1 MGVRNRVR
9 TWIVAMAVTAI
20 GLAACGGGS
29 HSAQSSVGTTAA
41 SFAACPTG
49 GAAAGSASASATGSW
64 PYPNGTMANTR
75 DVPGST
81 ITSGNVSTLR
91 ERWTF
96 KLTGEAAV
104 DISET
109 GSLASNPIVRD
120 GVVYMQDLHSNVYA
134 LSLGTGKL
142 LWECRLDRTI
152 TTGPGPNGVAVA
164 DGLVFGQTPTTAFAL
179 NARTGRKVWANGALL
194 RPGQGT
200 FGIQPA
206 VADGRVYLASQVGN
220 ASGGGVLLGLQASSG
235 RQLWEFKTYAGA
247 SRDRARGWRLGH
259 PARRQ
264 RRHGDVRDRQSVSVA
279 RRRHRAPVTS
289 AVHRQRR
296 RPRWRHRPPPLV
308 LPGVTDD
315 FKDYDMQTSP
325 IAARV
330 GGDSRSVIGSGKMG
344 IVYAIDAD
352 NGRLLW
358 KTPVGEHN
366 GHDDDSLDALEHR
379 STLKAPYTILPGSL
393 GGVESDLALARD
405 TVYVATCNLPFTV
418 KSMTAPLGTPT
429 MSFARATGDLEA
441 LNLATGK
448 VEWDTRLNGLPFGA
462 ATVSRNLV
470 FTTLYP
476 GILLALD
483 RTTGAIVERLK
494 LPTSTNAPIA
504 IAGNTVLVPAGGA
517 TAQTPGGDP
526 QLVAYSTG

>member
-1 MGVRNRVR
+1 MGTQRRVGAA
-9 TWIVAMAVTAI
+9 IVAMAVAGA

-29 HSAQSSVGTTAA
+29 HSAHGSVGTAGV
-41 SFAACPTG
+41 SFAACPTSS
-49 GAAAGSASASATGSW
+49 AASGDASASGAGSW
-64 PYPNGTMANTR
+64 PYPNGTIANTR

-91 ERWTF
+91 QRWTF
-96 KLTGEAAV
+96 TLTGAAAG

-120 GVVYMQDLHSNVYA
+120 GVVYLQDLHSNVYA

-142 LWECRLDRTI
+142 LWECRLNRTVAS
-152 TTGPGPNGVAVA
+152 GPGPNGVAVA

-179 NARTGRKVWANGALL
+179 NAKTGRKVWANSALL
-194 RPGQGT
+194 KPGQGS

-220 ASGGGVLLGLQASSG
+220 VAGGGVLLGLQASSG
-235 RQLWEFKTYAGA
+235 RPLWTFKTYPGA
-247 SRDRARGWRLGH
+247 SRDVPGGGAWETPLAGRDGSVTFGTGNPYLSTARAIAHPSRQLYTDSDIALDGGTGRL
-259 PARRQ
+259 
-264 RRHGDVRDRQSVSVA
+264 
-279 RRRHRAPVTS
+279 
-289 AVHRQRR
+289 
-296 RPRWRHRPPPLV
+296 RWYFQA
-308 LPGVTDD
+308 VTDD

-325 IAARV
+325 IATRV
-330 GGDSRSVIGSGKMG
+330 GATPAVIGSGKMG

-366 GHDDDSLDALEHR
+366 GHDDDSRDALEHR
-379 STLKAPYTILPGSL
+379 STLKAPYTIVPGSI
-393 GGVESDLALARD
+393 GGVESDLALAGD

-418 KSMTAPLGTPT
+418 TSMNAPLGTPT
-429 MSFARATGDLEA
+429 ESFARATGDLEA

-448 VEWDTRLNGLPFGA
+448 VEWDTKLNGLPFGA

-476 GILLALD
+476 GVLLALD

-526 QLVAYSTG
+526 QLVAYSTR

>member
-1 MGVRNRVR
+1 MGVRHRVS
-9 TWIVAMAVTAI
+9 TWIAAAAVAAI
-20 GLAACGGGS
+20 GLAACGGS
-29 HSAQSSVGTTAA
+29 SRSTQSVAGTGAA
-41 SFAACPTG
+41 SFAACPAT
-49 GAAAGSASASATGSW
+49 GAAAGTASASGTGSW

-75 DVPGST
+75 DVRGST

-96 KLTGEAAV
+96 KLTGEAAA
-104 DISET
+104 DISGT

-120 GVVYMQDLHSNVYA
+120 GVVYLQDLHSNVYA

-152 TTGPGPNGVAVA
+152 TSGPGPNGVAVA

-179 NARTGRKVWANGALL
+179 NARTGRKVWANSALL

-235 RQLWEFKTYAGA
+235 RQLWKFKTYAGA
-247 SRDRARGWRLGH
+247 SRTVPGGGAWDTPLAGSAGSVTFGTGNPYRSTAVAIAHPSRQLYTDSDVDLDGATGRL
-259 PARRQ
+259 
-264 RRHGDVRDRQSVSVA
+264 
-279 RRRHRAPVTS
+279 
-289 AVHRQRR
+289 
-296 RPRWRHRPPPLV
+296 RWYFQ
-308 LPGVTDD
+308 GVTDD

-325 IAARV
+325 IATRIGATPV
-330 GGDSRSVIGSGKMG
+330 VIGSGKMG
-344 IVYAIDAD
+344 IVYAIDSD

-358 KTPVGEHN
+358 KSPVGEHN

-379 STLKAPYTILPGSL
+379 SALKAPYTILPGSF
-393 GGVESDLALARD
+393 GGVESDLALAGN

-429 MSFARATGDLEA
+429 MSLARATGDLEA

-448 VEWDTRLNGLPFGA
+448 VEWDTRLSGLPLGA
-462 ATVSRNLV
+462 ATVSQDLV

-483 RTTGAIVERLK
+483 RRTGAIVERLK
-494 LPTSTNAPIA
+494 LPTSTNSPIA
-504 IAGNTVLVPAGGA
+504 IAGNTVLVPAGGP

-526 QLVAYSTG
+526 QLVAYSPG

>member
-1 MGVRNRVR
+1 MGVRHRVS
-9 TWIVAMAVTAI
+9 TWVVAAAVAVI
-20 GLAACGGGS
+20 ALAACGGGS
-29 HSAQSSVGTTAA
+29 HRAQSFARTAAA
-41 SFAACPTG
+41 SFAACPTT
-49 GAAAGSASASATGSW
+49 GAAAGNSSASGTGSW

-96 KLTGEAAV
+96 KLTGEAAA

-120 GVVYMQDLHSNVYA
+120 GVVYLQDLHSNVYA

-142 LWECRLDRTI
+142 LWECRLDRAI
-152 TTGPGPNGVAVA
+152 TSGPGPNGVAVA
-164 DGLVFGQTPTTAFAL
+164 DGLVFGQTPTAAFAL
-179 NARTGRKVWANGALL
+179 NARTGREVWANRALL

-235 RQLWEFKTYAGA
+235 RQLWKFKTYAGA
-247 SRDRARGWRLGH
+247 SRAVPGGGAWDTPLAGSAGSVTFGTGNPYRSTALAIARPSRQLYTDSDVDLDGATGRL
-259 PARRQ
+259 
-264 RRHGDVRDRQSVSVA
+264 
-279 RRRHRAPVTS
+279 
-289 AVHRQRR
+289 
-296 RPRWRHRPPPLV
+296 RWYFQ
-308 LPGVTDD
+308 GVTDD

-325 IAARV
+325 IATRIDATPV
-330 GGDSRSVIGSGKMG
+330 VIGSGKMG

-358 KTPVGEHN
+358 KRPVGEHN

-379 STLKAPYTILPGSL
+379 SALKAPYTILPGSL
-393 GGVESDLALARD
+393 GGVESDLALAGD
-405 TVYVATCNLPFTV
+405 TLYVATCNLPFTV

-429 MSFARATGDLEA
+429 MSLARATGDLEA

-448 VEWDTRLNGLPFGA
+448 VEWDTRLNGLPLGA

-494 LPTSTNAPIA
+494 LPTSTNSPIA

>member
-1 MGVRNRVR
+1 MGVRYRASI
-9 TWIVAMAVTAI
+9 WIVAMAVAGI
-20 GLAACGGGS
+20 ALAACGGGS
-29 HSAQSSVGTTAA
+29 HSAQSVAGTAAA
-41 SFAACPTG
+41 SFAACPTS
-49 GAAAGSASASATGSW
+49 GAAAGNPSASGTASW
-64 PYPNGTMANTR
+64 PYPNGTVANTR

-96 KLTGEAAV
+96 KLTGEAAA

-120 GVVYMQDLHSNVYA
+120 GVVYLQDLHSNVYA

-142 LWECRLDRTI
+142 LWECRLNRTI
-152 TTGPGPNGVAVA
+152 TSGPGPNGVAVA

-179 NARTGRKVWANGALL
+179 NAKTGRKVWANSALL

-206 VADGRVYLASQVGN
+206 VADGHVYLASQVGS
-220 ASGGGVLLGLQASSG
+220 ASGGGVLLGLEASTG
-235 RQLWEFKTYAGA
+235 HQLWKFKTYSDA
-247 SRDRARGWRLGH
+247 SRDVPGGGAWDTPLAGGGTVTFGIGNPYQSTALAIAHRSRQLYTDSDVALDGATGRL
-259 PARRQ
+259 
-264 RRHGDVRDRQSVSVA
+264 
-279 RRRHRAPVTS
+279 
-289 AVHRQRR
+289 
-296 RPRWRHRPPPLV
+296 RWYFQ
-308 LPGVTDD
+308 GVTDD

-325 IAARV
+325 IATRIGATPV
-330 GGDSRSVIGSGKMG
+330 VIGSGKMG

-358 KTPVGEHN
+358 NTPVGEHN
-366 GHDDDSLDALEHR
+366 GHDNDSLDALEHR
-379 STLKAPYTILPGSL
+379 STLKVPYTILPGSI
-393 GGVESDLALARD
+393 GGVESDLALAGD
-405 TVYVATCNLPFTV
+405 SVYVATCNLPFTV

-441 LNLATGK
+441 LNLMTGK
-448 VEWDTRLNGLPFGA
+448 VEWDTKLNGLPFGA

-483 RTTGAIVERLK
+483 RSTGAIVERLK

>member
-1 MGVRNRVR
+1 MGIRHRVS
-9 TWIVAMAVTAI
+9 TWIVAMAVT
-20 GLAACGGGS
+20 GVVLAACGGGG
-29 HSAQSSVGTTAA
+29 HSTESSAGAA
-41 SFAACPTG
+41 EPSFAACPISSAATG
-49 GAAAGSASASATGSW
+49 GASASGTGSW

-81 ITSGNVSTLR
+81 IASGNVSTLR
-91 ERWTF
+91 QRWTF
-96 KLTGEAAV
+96 KLAGEAAAG
-104 DISET
+104 ISET

-120 GVVYMQDLHSNVYA
+120 GVVYLQDLHSNVYA

-142 LWECRLDRTI
+142 LWECRLDQAI
-152 TTGPGPNGVAVA
+152 TSGPGPNGVAVA

-179 NARTGRKVWANGALL
+179 NARTGRKVWTNSALL

-206 VADGRVYLASQVGN
+206 VSDGRVYLASQVGS
-220 ASGGGVLLGLQASSG
+220 APGGGVLLGLQASTG
-235 RQLWEFKTYAGA
+235 RQLWKFKTYPDA
-247 SRDRARGWRLGH
+247 SRDAPGGGAWDTPLAGSGGTVTFGIGNPYRSTALAVAHPSRQLYTDSDVTLDGATGRL
-259 PARRQ
+259 
-264 RRHGDVRDRQSVSVA
+264 
-279 RRRHRAPVTS
+279 
-289 AVHRQRR
+289 
-296 RPRWRHRPPPLV
+296 RWYFQ
-308 LPGVTDD
+308 GVTDD

-325 IAARV
+325 IATRIGATPV
-330 GGDSRSVIGSGKMG
+330 VIGSGKMG

-366 GHDDDSLDALEHR
+366 GHDDDSLDALEHHSR
-379 STLKAPYTILPGSL
+379 LKTPYTILPGSI
-393 GGVESDLALARD
+393 GGVESDLALAGD

-418 KSMTAPLGTPT
+418 KSMTAALGTPT
-429 MSFARATGDLEA
+429 TSLTHATGDLEA

-448 VEWDTRLNGLPFGA
+448 VEWDTRLSGLPLGA

-483 RTTGAIVERLK
+483 RTTGAIIERLK